1 MLWLHS
7 TRKKTTAVN
16 RASTLE
22 FLASFEDDHEN
33 LLRLALLITGDIDAA
48 ERSVRTAHEMAT
60 HGAYPFSFRQLAA
73 WVKWVTIKSA
83 IASTLDEIAP
93 YEPKYVN
100 RNCTHSEHLLNGND
114 SKLQIFCNF
123 LCATDPEIVI
133 AELDPLARAVA
144 ILRTIARASILDC
157 TLPLSMSADAVLA
170 ANCRVM
176 TWIAEKRNRAHADT
190 APSRLEKL

>member
-1 MLWLHS
+1 MLWVHS

-22 FLASFEDDHEN
+22 LLASFEDEHEN
-33 LLRLALLITGDIDAA
+33 LLRLALLIAGDIDAA
-48 ERSVRTAHEMAT
+48 ERSLNTAYEMAT
-60 HGAYPFSFRQLAA
+60 FGAYPFPFRQLAE
-73 WVKWVTIKSA
+73 WVKWVTIMSA

-114 SKLQIFCNF
+114 SKLQNFRNF
-123 LCATDPEIVI
+123 LCATDPEIAI

-144 ILRTIARASILDC
+144 ILRTIARASIDC
-157 TLPLSMSADAVLA
+157 TLPLSLSADTVLA

-176 TWIAEKRNRAHADT
+176 TWIAEKRNRAHADA